1 VDNARRLRCDAERNR
16 ARIVDAACEAFAE
29 GGLGVPMEEVARR
42 AGVGIATLYRRFPTR
57 PDLIAAA
64 FGAKMARYA
73 DIASEALA
81 DPDPWRGFCRYVED
95 VCEMQADDHGF
106 TDVLTMTFPTA
117 PAFEAQ
123 RNRSYDAFA
132 ELIARAKAGGRLRE
146 DFVAEDMVL
155 LLMANAGV
163 VEATGS
169 AAPGAWRR
177 VVAYML
183 QAYETPSARP
193 LPDAPTPRQV
203 FRAMRRLQAGASATP
218 AGAEPPET

>member
-1 VDNARRLRCDAERNR
+1 VDSTRRLRSDAERNR
-16 ARIVDAACEAFAE
+16 TRIVGAACEAFAE

-57 PDLIAAA
+57 PELIAAA
-64 FGAKMARYA
+64 FEAKMARYA

-81 DPDPWRGFCRYVED
+81 EPDPWLGFCRYVEG
-95 VCEMQADDHGF
+95 VCGMQAGDHGF

-123 RNRSYDAFA
+123 RNRSYEAFA
-132 ELIARAKAGGRLRE
+132 ELVSRAKAGGRLRE
-146 DFVAEDMVL
+146 DFAAEDMVL

-163 VEATGS
+163 VEATGA

-183 QAYETPSARP
+183 QAFEASAAQA
-193 LPDAPTPRQV
+193 LPEPPTPRQV
-203 FRAMRRLQAGASATP
+203 FRAMRRLQEGAPAAPEP
-218 AGAEPPET
+218 AGG